1 MHIDVNIRQK
11 GSDWLVNVGDG
22 PATVLPTRASAE
34 LFIGDRILALAEAAM
49 GPATADQ

>member
-34 LFIGDRILALAEAAM
+34 LFIGDRILALAEAEYGAV
-49 GPATADQ
+49 TADE